1 MTADFSSLK
10 MRGFAYSLTSSS
22 YIITAFGVPKAAET
36 IYESNWC
43 WGFGAWT
50 IVLPVV
56 PAPMIYMLQRG
67 KCLAKENGLLDR
79 EMFLLNAG
87 FVLFF
92 LPFTIAADSED
103 QWRSAYFI
111 SMLVLGLVLI
121 AVFALW
127 ERVGAS
133 VPVVPRK
140 LLKSPCVM
148 GSLRHFQ
155 VASGYINNTFNVVSG
170 IELFLVGIL
179 IRWSGRHN
187 RSEAQ
192 MMRN

>member
-1 MTADFSSLK
+1 MTADFASLK
-10 MRGFAYSLTSSS
+10 MRAFAYSLTSSS
-22 YIITAFGVPKAAET
+22 YIITAFGGPKAAET

-67 KCLAKENGLLDR
+67 KCLAKENGPLDR
-79 EMFLLNAG
+79 ESSNRTWAEGVKYHFIKFDGECPSLVFLLNAG

-111 SMLVLGLVLI
+111 LMLVLGLVLI

-127 ERVGAS
+127 ERFGAS

-140 LLKSPCVM
+140 LLKSPCVR
-148 GSLRHFQ
+148 GACL
-155 VASGYINNTFNVVSG
+155 
-170 IELFLVGIL
+170 IEATYQI
-179 IRWSGRHN
+179 S
-187 RSEAQ
+187 
-192 MMRN
+192 